1 MNVSSSISKVAANKP
16 QRRSGKGKMSSYGR
30 RGGGRGKRGNNGAG
44 GNNNAGTKGGRNLSE
59 EEGKIAGFAE
69 DAVHKQGL
77 CVEILAGGFVQSYV
91 DFFYL
96 MHRPDPNP
104 DPNRPEMAD
113 AEIQVSPEDMTFIK
127 EKLITAES
135 ARRQGDTNI
144 VFESYSALARYF
156 QDAQDSKTGI
166 YFYEICLEIARLTS
180 DLLGEIRA
188 NNNLGLAH
196 ARLNDIDTALGFHE
210 KQYELTKGGD
220 DNLRSALDE
229 EAKTAGFELVKM
241 YQKKAEAVENVSSNN
256 GDKDIDEAIK
266 YHEKCLNAAK
276 VTGHAQTI
284 GAASYR
290 LGRAH
295 VINGNATGAI
305 GFLEAYLQSC
315 MKAKDLEGQGEA
327 CSALAAAHQ
336 ALDDTDEAVKNLQKH
351 LEIAKQ
357 TDKLAAQAEACC
369 NLGVIYNRRGEFDK
383 AVHFFER
390 NFETTRSIV
399 ASGKSS
405 RKIVDKARVNLGMA
419 RGNAQQNSYMNVINY
434 DLSALLLWK
443 NRRLNFG
450 SGNKK

>member
-1 MNVSSSISKVAANKP
+1 MNVPSSISKVATNKP
-16 QRRSGKGKMSSYGR
+16 VRKSGKGKMSSYGR
-30 RGGGRGKRGNNGAG
+30 RGGGRGKKRMGVSDNGD
-44 GNNNAGTKGGRNLSE
+44 NASTQRGRNLTE
-59 EEGKIAGFAE
+59 EEGKLADFAE

-104 DPNRPEMAD
+104 DPNRPELAD

-127 EKLITAES
+127 EKLIAAEA

-144 VFESYSALARYF
+144 VFDAYSSLARYF

-166 YFYEICLEIARLTS
+166 YFYEKCLEIAKLTS
-180 DLLGEIRA
+180 NLLGEIRA

-196 ARLNDIDTALGFHE
+196 ARLNDVDTALGFHE
-210 KQYELTKGGD
+210 KQYELTKQD
-220 DNLRSALDE
+220 DESLRTQLNE
-229 EAKTAGFELVKM
+229 EARKACFELVKM
-241 YQKKAEAVENVSSNN
+241 YQKKAEVVENKSSAEGAKNF
-256 GDKDIDEAIK
+256 DDAIK
-266 YHEKCLNAAK
+266 YHEKCLEAAK
-276 VTGHAQTI
+276 VTGDGQTV
-284 GAASYR
+284 GTANYR

-295 VINGNATGAI
+295 VLNGNASGAI
-305 GFLEAYLQSC
+305 SFLEAYLQSC
-315 MKAKDLEGQGEA
+315 IKAKNVEGQGEA

-336 ALDDTDEAVKNLQKH
+336 SLDNTDEAIENLQRH

-357 TDKLAAQAEACC
+357 TDKLVAQAEACC
-369 NLGVIYNRRGEFDK
+369 NLGVIYNRRREFEK

-399 ASGKSS
+399 ASGKST
-405 RKIVDKARVNLGMA
+405 RKIVDAARVNLGMA

-443 NRRLNFG
+443 NRRLNFD
-450 SGNKK
+450 SGKK